1 MVSEEKPWRYNFTT
15 NSGVLTF
22 SLGNTVDEN
31 VVEGDIKDQ
40 RSVHEIV
47 GLTSRGITLKTD
59 FPFNLLQA
67 IIVSQLG

>member
-15 NSGVLTF
+15 NSGVPTF

-31 VVEGDIKDQ
+31 VVGDNKDQ

-47 GLTSRGITLKTD
+47 GLTSRPITLKTD
-59 FPFNLLQA
+59 FPFNLLKA
-67 IIVSQLG
+67 IVVSQLG

>member
-31 VVEGDIKDQ
+31 VVGDNKDQ

-47 GLTSRGITLKTD
+47 GLTSPPITLKTD
-59 FPFNLLQA
+59 FPFNLLKA
-67 IIVSQLG
+67 IVVSQLG

>member
-1 MVSEEKPWRYNFTT
+1 MVSEKKLWSYNFTT
-15 NSGVLTF
+15 NSVVLTF

-47 GLTSRGITLKTD
+47 GLTSRAIILKTD
-59 FPFNLLQA
+59 FPFNLLKA